1 MKQTTVT
8 YEIRIKEHLD
18 SHWAE
23 WLGGMRLTY
32 AENGET
38 ILTGAIRDQSALY
51 GILDK
56 LRDLGV
62 TLLSVQ
68 RVVISNQS
76 SVTSHQ

>member
-1 MKQTTVT
+1 MQNYDEHSPMKQTADT
-8 YEIRIKEHLD
+8 YKIKIKERLD

-23 WLGGMRLTY
+23 WLGGMMLTY

-68 RVVISNQS
+68 RVINI
-76 SVTSHQ
+76 

>member
-1 MKQTTVT
+1 MKQTADT
-8 YEIRIKEHLD
+8 YEIKIKEHLD
-18 SHWAE
+18 SHWSE

-32 AENGET
+32 AENDET
-38 ILTGAIRDQSALY
+38 VLIGMIRDQSALY

-68 RVVISNQS
+68 RVVSSNQS
-76 SVTSHQ
+76 KSLN

>member
-1 MKQTTVT
+1 MKQTTIT
-8 YEIRIKEHLD
+8 YEIKIKEHLD
-18 SHWAE
+18 SHWSE

-32 AENGET
+32 AENDET
-38 ILTGAIRDQSALY
+38 VLTGAIRDQAALY

-68 RVVISNQS
+68 RVAISNQS
-76 SVTSHQ
+76 PSVS

>member
-1 MKQTTVT
+1 MQQTTFT

-18 SHWAE
+18 NHWSE

-32 AENGET
+32 AANSET
-38 ILTGAIRDQSALY
+38 VLTGSVRDQAALY

-68 RVVISNQS
+68 RAVSEAEAGEWA
-76 SVTSHQ
+76 TR